1 MKTYIKRC
9 TLALIMCALHFS
21 CHGQEQYII
30 NEDFSEFIIPQ
41 GIVWTQ
47 GSKTINNWELLYCSI
62 HNNYQTNN
70 SSLKI
75 EGYSSGNNFTKGYA
89 ITPEVHLDQ
98 EELID
103 AYLSFKCAKTDK
115 SKKNVTVKVSILS
128 HGQFEDNNSSERIVN
143 VDEHTSAAEISTNN
157 FLITNIQNSSKV
169 KFEVTESNKYVTID
183 EVIITRLPS
192 FTVDENV
199 DNTSTLT
206 ANADKTVTVNLA
218 RTLTGGIWNTL
229 CLPFDVTMEDM
240 KLALG
245 EGLDIKMRTFSSYAD
260 KVMTFAEATAVS
272 AGTPFL
278 IKLNTTVENPT
289 FHAVT
294 VKNTTAQT
302 VTSNGV
308 SFVGTY
314 SPVPLNINGTNL
326 FITKNNTLALP
337 AEGMNIMNG
346 LRAYIV
352 VPENFDSSGARLMMD
367 DGETTAVSELAPSTE
382 GVKPEATYN
391 LKGQHV
397 KNGRRGLYVING
409 KLTLVK

>member
-1 MKTYIKRC
+1 MN
-9 TLALIMCALHFS
+9 TLILRKAFMLIFSTFALNGWA
-21 CHGQEQYII
+21 QDEYII
-30 NEDFSEFIIPQ
+30 NEDFSGLII
-41 GIVWTQ
+41 
-47 GSKTINNWELLYCSI
+47 
-62 HNNYQTNN
+62 
-70 SSLKI
+70 
-75 EGYSSGNNFTKGYA
+75 SGNTRTCG
-89 ITPEVHLDQ
+89 EWS
-98 EELID
+98 
-103 AYLSFKCAKTDK
+103 LSEGCVMGL
-115 SKKNVTVKVSILS
+115 N
-128 HGQFEDNNSSERIVN
+128 
-143 VDEHTSAAEISTNN
+143 
-157 FLITNIQNSSKV
+157 
-169 KFEVTESNKYVTID
+169 VTESNKALRIENIIVNSKKYIGYANTGKLNFSGYVYLTFDYARGANRNTIFNLT
-183 EVIITRLPS
+183 I
-192 FTVDENV
+192 ENGGTFN
-199 DNTSTLT
+199 DNTTSKSITVTSGNQRETFNNTNFLIRDVTEQTTIKFSESAVDHTFVIDNVKVTKIPEISLIETTNNESTLT
-206 ANADKTVTVNLA
+206 YNLNKTVTVNLA

-245 EGLDIKMRTFSSYAD
+245 EGQDIKMRTFNDYAD
-260 KVMTFAEATAVS
+260 KVMTFTETTTIT

-278 IKLNTTVENPT
+278 IKLNTTVVNPT

-382 GVKPEATYN
+382 RAKSEAAYS
-391 LKGQHV
+391 LKGQRV
-397 KNGRRGLYVING
+397 ENGRRGLYVING